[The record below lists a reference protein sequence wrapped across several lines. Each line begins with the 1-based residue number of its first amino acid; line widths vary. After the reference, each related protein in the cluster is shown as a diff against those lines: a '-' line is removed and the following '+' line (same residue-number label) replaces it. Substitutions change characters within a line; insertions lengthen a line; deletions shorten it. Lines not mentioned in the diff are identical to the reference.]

1 MKIILTLFFYLVLV
15 GCSFDNKSGIW
26 TGTEKIS
33 KKKNNQNLEPVFEK
47 EQAILNEKKFEY
59 KNKLRL
65 DKKISYTN
73 WEEQFQNKY
82 NYVGHQEFLNQGN
95 YLKTKKISKY
105 HLTLRVIS
113 LFTQST

>member
-47 EQAILNEKKFEY
+47 EQAILNEK
-59 KNKLRL
+59 NLNI
-65 DKKISYTN
+65 KIN
-73 WEEQFQNKY
+73 C
-82 NYVGHQEFLNQGN
+82 V
-95 YLKTKKISKY
+95 
-105 HLTLRVIS
+105 
-113 LFTQST
+113 